1 MNTEKETVR
10 RVCKHSKDKSKKVDH
25 YMNISKVVTNHCLQI
40 DNVYQITATFIQK
53 YSRINHG
60 ESLRN
65 IMWQMELLYCLLCT
79 VPYACA
85 HMHMS
90 IYMHYFAH
98 LVTRCSQIS
107 STQACERDF
116 FAAELPCT
124 TAALFLLGG
133 VESSAM
139 WRAMGGLGSLVTRSQ
154 CSCC

>member
-10 RVCKHSKDKSKKVDH
+10 RVHKHSKDKSKKVDR
-25 YMNISKVVTNHCLQI
+25 YMSIPRVVTNHCLQI

-85 HMHMS
+85 HMSH
-90 IYMHYFAH
+90 AH
-98 LVTRCSQIS
+98 VYVYALLCAPCNEVLTNFINAGMRTRLLCSRIALHNCS
-107 STQACERDF
+107 PLPPGRHGVFSHVACN
-116 FAAELPCT
+116 
-124 TAALFLLGG
+124 G
-133 VESSAM
+133 
-139 WRAMGGLGSLVTRSQ
+139 RSW
-154 CSCC
+154 